1 MMGIVSRLIFSRI
14 RHSIAFEVA
23 SVLTVHLA
31 KAEMVDD
38 VGGSLQNNESLLGV
52 LALVRLRR
60 RYLAMHIKLVRSA

>member
-52 LALVRLRR
+52 LALVRLRG